1 MMAGIVASA
10 GGTSSKPVLVNRPS
24 WKDMK
29 ANYPPDGEGKD
40 VFYPKISKALAKAA
54 DEPAYANTCALRMS
68 YALNHS
74 GVKLKPAP
82 TSGGNLKGDD
92 KLNYWLRVKDLA
104 AELNRQFK
112 APELKLTYSTP
123 MPKPDGTAGT
133 AEEYASQHPTEY
145 SARQKLAQD
154 TLLSKITD
162 KNGIVVFTVK
172 GWSDASGHFT
182 LWEGATQN
190 LLYVGAN
197 AAEKEPASPEYY
209 FWLVKPVYD
218 GKKWSLVET
227 TSVSFWEL
235 K

>member
-1 MMAGIVASA
+1 MTGIVASA
-10 GGTSSKPVLVNRPS
+10 GGTSSKPVVVHRPS

-29 ANYPPDGEGKD
+29 ASYPPDGQD
-40 VFYPKISKALAKAA
+40 RYVFYPKISKALAKDA

-82 TSGGNLKGDD
+82 SKGGNLKGDD

-104 AELNRQFK
+104 AELNRLFK
-112 APELKLTYSTP
+112 APDLTLTYPTP
-123 MPKPDGTAGT
+123 MPKPGGTART
-133 AEEYASQHPTEY
+133 AETYVQQHPTEY
-145 SARQKLAQD
+145 LARQKLAQD
-154 TLLSKITD
+154 TLLSKISN
-162 KNGIVVFTVK
+162 KNGIVVFNVT
-172 GWSDASGHFT
+172 GWSDATGHFT

-197 AAEKEPASPEYY
+197 TAEKNPTSPEYY
-209 FWLVKPVYD
+209 FWLVKPSDD
-218 GKKWSLVET
+218 GKKLVET